1 MFIFFA
7 DDIPRKPYGPD
18 GANLCMRNLPTNM
31 NELDLKN
38 LFSPFGRILSVCVY
52 RDRTTGESKGFGMWM
67 ITLYLSNAS

>member
-18 GANLCMRNLPTNM
+18 EANLYIRNLQTNM

-38 LFSPFGRILSVCVY
+38 LFCSFGRILSVCVY
-52 RDRTTGESKGFGMWM
+52 RDGTTVESK
-67 ITLYLSNAS
+67 